1 MGYEI
6 FTNTWAEAWKDELNR
21 SERYKKVGRSW
32 EWPLVLL
39 MEADADQGIMEDR
52 AVYVDLFH
60 GECREARVA
69 SPEDL
74 ARVPYIVKAD
84 PDTWRDLRD
93 GRIEAIGAM
102 LRGRMSLQKGSMLVM
117 ARYVGAAN
125 ELTHAVARIDT
136 VFPQEMAEQGGP
148 NYGV

>member
-6 FTNTWAEAWKDELNR
+6 FTDAWADAWKDELNR
-21 SERYKKVGRSW
+21 SDKYKKAGRTW

-39 MEADADQGIMEDR
+39 MEADPDQGIPRDR
-52 AVYVDLFH
+52 AIYVDLYH

-69 SPEDL
+69 TGDDL
-74 ARVPYIVKAD
+74 SRVSYIVKAD

-93 GRIEAIGAM
+93 GRIEAIGAI

-125 ELTHAVARIDT
+125 ELTRAVSRIDT
-136 VFPQEMAEQGGP
+136 VFPLEMAE
-148 NYGV
+148 